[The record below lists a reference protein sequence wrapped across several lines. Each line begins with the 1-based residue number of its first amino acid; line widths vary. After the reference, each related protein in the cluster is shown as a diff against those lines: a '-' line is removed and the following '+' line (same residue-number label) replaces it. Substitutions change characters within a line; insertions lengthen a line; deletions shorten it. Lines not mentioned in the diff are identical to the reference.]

1 VSSEPKERGQ
11 APFRAWS
18 SHSPSDDSSAA
29 HRRKLEAMFP
39 NSGGNSSEIP
49 VQRPPAERVVFAQA
63 RKSIGKTPSEYRL
76 RLERLRVVREDDEI
90 REAADVF
97 LAHHQLPDDLD
108 ILYKLLRH
116 PSEKVLRETMGQISS
131 LLMQGRIGNTLLLE
145 DRLNTIAKTVTEP
158 GTMSFI
164 EGLRAQI
171 LQLKQKLSSPASL
184 PMM

>member
-1 VSSEPKERGQ
+1 
-11 APFRAWS
+11 
-18 SHSPSDDSSAA
+18 
-29 HRRKLEAMFP
+29 MFP
-39 NSGGNSSEIP
+39 NTGGNTNTEIP
-49 VQRPPAERVVFAQA
+49 VQRAPTERVMFAQA

-145 DRLNTIAKTVTEP
+145 DRLNTIAKTVTETS
-158 GTMSFI
+158 TMSFI
-164 EGLRAQI
+164 DGLRAQI
-171 LQLKQKLSSPASL
+171 LQLKQKSSNTHAAPSL
-184 PMM
+184 M